1 MSRVGPIARAGQYAG
16 SIGIAG
22 LTDGQWNNLTSDDFQ
37 SLTLAA
43 GTMLPAGLRPVS
55 ATVVVDAST
64 ADCFLRFYGSAAT
77 PGVADATTNF
87 PKIAAGAA
95 LTLDIAGLQQNSGG
109 GAVTGLSL
117 YKAAGATGRVIA
129 FFDAIGAGEV
139 T

>member
-22 LTDGQWNNLTSDDFQ
+22 LTNGQWNNLTSDDFQ
-37 SLTLAA
+37 SLTLAV
-43 GTMLPAGLRPVS
+43 TTVLPAGLRLVS
-55 ATVVVDAST
+55 ATVIVDAAT

-77 PGVADATTNF
+77 PGAADATTDF

-95 LTLDIAGLQQNSGG
+95 LTLEIAGLQQNSGG

-117 YKAAGATGRVIA
+117 YKTLGATGRIIG
-129 FFDAIGAGEV
+129 FFDAVGAGEV

>member
-16 SIGIAG
+16 SVGIAG
-22 LTDGQWNNLTSDDFQ
+22 LTNGQWNNLTSDDFQ

-55 ATVVVDAST
+55 ATVIVDAAT

-77 PGVADATTNF
+77 PGAADATTDF

-95 LTLDIAGLQQNSGG
+95 LTLEIAGLQQNSGG

-117 YKAAGATGRVIA
+117 YKTAGATGRIIA
-129 FFDAIGAGEV
+129 FFDAVGAGEV